1 MDLIDV
7 HNTFSPGQEIMR
19 PEQFAGR
26 KANLAQA
33 VRALCRS
40 GSSLL
45 VYGERGVGKT
55 SFVEMVKLL
64 AQGQVELVYRYGL
77 KALMP
82 PDGFQYKVASVECDG
97 DVETS
102 EQVLQ
107 RLLTS
112 PEGFSNLVSSRL
124 ARREITEKDT
134 FGISLLEK
142 LFTYSSA
149 FDEKKVLEEF
159 KEESVF
165 ELFTNVVQSIVA
177 NVLMPNEGLLI
188 VIDEFDRVKE
198 KQKLSSLLKTLSKN
212 RVKFLISGIGQ
223 NYFDLVED
231 HASVDRQLYQGK
243 IEIKPMTEEEIFQL
257 FSLAQKHNNELI
269 EFQNSLVTDIASKS
283 FGYPYYVQLFGQLC
297 LDRYVDISGSAK
309 GAVTTNH
316 LNDGLKQF
324 AEMEPKL
331 ERIYNDIVSAV
342 PERELML
349 KGMANLITK
358 DIRQREVFRY
368 CENRGVQ
375 NPKQILA
382 TLLSFKEPEV
392 LLRIDKERVT
402 FHNRL
407 FRIFAAVR
415 DPIFLDVDDET
426 GIKIPTH

>member
-1 MDLIDV
+1 M
-7 HNTFSPGQEIMR
+7 
-19 PEQFAGR
+19 
-26 KANLAQA
+26 
-33 VRALCRS
+33 
-40 GSSLL
+40 
-45 VYGERGVGKT
+45 
-55 SFVEMVKLL
+55 
-64 AQGQVELVYRYGL
+64 
-77 KALMP
+77 
-82 PDGFQYKVASVECDG
+82 
-97 DVETS
+97 
-102 EQVLQ
+102 
-107 RLLTS
+107 
-112 PEGFSNLVSSRL
+112 
-124 ARREITEKDT
+124 
-134 FGISLLEK
+134 
-142 LFTYSSA
+142 
-149 FDEKKVLEEF
+149 
-159 KEESVF
+159 
-165 ELFTNVVQSIVA
+165 
-177 NVLMPNEGLLI
+177 
-188 VIDEFDRVKE
+188 
-198 KQKLSSLLKTLSKN
+198 
-212 RVKFLISGIGQ
+212 
-223 NYFDLVED
+223 
-231 HASVDRQLYQGK
+231 
-243 IEIKPMTEEEIFQL
+243 
-257 FSLAQKHNNELI
+257 
-269 EFQNSLVTDIASKS
+269 
-283 FGYPYYVQLFGQLC
+283 
-297 LDRYVDISGSAK
+297 DISGSAK